1 MLRDIIKYVRKA
13 AGHID
18 PVLFA
23 CTTLLSLISII
34 TIISAVDNF
43 GKSKLEMQ
51 IAMFLVGNV
60 IMLIVANL
68 DYHWVLDKLWL
79 PMIVFSVMILVI
91 TLLFGTSGDN
101 METANKSWLVILKIG
116 SRKFMIQPSEFVK
129 LTLIC
134 TFAKHLDTVKGK
146 INHPLTLGGLAVHA
160 GAVVG
165 LIFLSGDY
173 GVALIYVGFLAIMML
188 CAGLSLWYFAGAG
201 GATVLGFPLAWNY
214 VLKDYHRKR
223 IIVGFNP
230 ELDPEGKG
238 WQPLLSKKCIVNGGV
253 FGIGLKEGGFY
264 EVLTASHTDFIF
276 ATICEKYGLLGGT
289 LVIALLAVMVIRVA
303 MIGYKARS
311 DYGMLLCAGIF
322 GCLFFQ
328 TLLNIGM
335 CLAVLPVIG
344 ITLPFLSCGGSS
356 MLATYIMMGMAH
368 SVASHAPKNQRRGFK
383 V

>member
-1 MLRDIIKYVRKA
+1 MLRDIWKYTKA
-13 AGHID
+13 AIGHID
-18 PVLFA
+18 PWLFA
-23 CTTLLSLISII
+23 CTTLLSLISIV
-34 TIISAVDNF
+34 TIVSAVENF
-43 GKSKLEMQ
+43 GKSKLVMQ
-51 IAMFLVGNV
+51 VAMFVVGNIV
-60 IMLIVANL
+60 MLIVANL

-79 PMIVFSVMILVI
+79 PMIVFSVAILAI
-91 TLLFGTSGDN
+91 TLVAGSSGEN
-101 METANKSWLVILKIG
+101 MVTENKSWLVVFKLGERKI
-116 SRKFMIQPSEFVK
+116 MIQPSEFVK
-129 LTLIC
+129 LTLTC
-134 TFAKHLDTVKGK
+134 TFAKHLDTVKDR
-146 INHPLTLGGLAVHA
+146 INRPLTLLFLAVHA
-160 GAVVG
+160 GLIVG

-173 GVALIYVGFLAIMML
+173 GVALIYGGFLAIMLL
-188 CAGLSLWYFAGAG
+188 CAGLSLWYFAGG
-201 GATVLGFPLAWNY
+201 GLAAVLGFPLAWKY

-238 WQPLLSKKCIVNGGV
+238 WQPLLSKDCIANGGL
-253 FGIGLKEGGFY
+253 FGIGLRQGGFY

-276 ATICEKYGLLGGT
+276 ATLCEKYGAVGGT
-289 LVIALLAVMVIRVA
+289 LVIAILALMVLRVA
-303 MIGYKARS
+303 LIGYSAKGDS
-311 DYGMLLCAGIF
+311 GMLICAGVF

-368 SVASHAPKNQRRGFK
+368 SVATHAPKNQRRIHR

>member
-1 MLRDIIKYVRKA
+1 MFRDMIKYARKA
-13 AGHID
+13 IGHID
-18 PVLFA
+18 PILFA
-23 CTTLLSLISII
+23 CTTLLSLISIV

-43 GKSKLEMQ
+43 GKTKLVMQ
-51 IAMFLVGNV
+51 VAMFVVGNI

-79 PMIVFSVMILVI
+79 PMIAFSVLILVI
-91 TLLFGTSGDN
+91 TLLFGSSGEN
-101 METANKSWLVILKIG
+101 MVTENTSWLVVLKLG
-116 SRKFMIQPSEFVK
+116 ERKIMIQPSEFVK

-134 TFAKHLDTVKGK
+134 TFAKHLETVKDK
-146 INHPLTLGGLAVHA
+146 INHPLTLVGLAVHA

-201 GATVLGFPLAWNY
+201 GAAVLGFPLAWKY
-214 VLKDYHRKR
+214 VLKEYHRKR

-238 WQPLLSKKCIVNGGV
+238 WQPLLSKDCIANGGF
-253 FGIGLKEGGFY
+253 FGIGLRESGFY

-276 ATICEKYGLLGGT
+276 ATLCEKYGMVGGT
-289 LVIALLAVMVIRVA
+289 VVIALLGVMVLRVA
-303 MIGYKARS
+303 MIGYSARGDS
-311 DYGMLLCAGIF
+311 GMLLCAGIF

-368 SVASHAPKNQRRGFK
+368 SVASHAPKTQRRAHK
-383 V
+383 L

>member
-1 MLRDIIKYVRKA
+1 MLRDILKYTRKA
-13 AGHID
+13 LGHID
-18 PVLFA
+18 PWLFA
-23 CTTLLSLISII
+23 CTTLLSLISIV
-34 TIISAVDNF
+34 TIVSAVENF
-43 GKSKLEMQ
+43 GKSKLVMQ
-51 IAMFLVGNV
+51 VAMFVVGNIV
-60 IMLIVANL
+60 MLIVANL

-79 PMIVFSVMILVI
+79 PMIVFSVAILAI
-91 TLLFGTSGDN
+91 TLVAGSSGEN
-101 METANKSWLVILKIG
+101 MVTENKSWLVVLKLG
-116 SRKFMIQPSEFVK
+116 ERKIMIQPSEFVK
-129 LTLIC
+129 LTLTC
-134 TFAKHLDTVKGK
+134 TFAKHLDTVKDR
-146 INHPLTLGGLAVHA
+146 INRPLTLLFLAVHA
-160 GAVVG
+160 GLIVG

-173 GVALIYVGFLAIMML
+173 GVALIYGGFLAIMML
-188 CAGLSLWYFAGAG
+188 CAGLSMWYFAGG
-201 GATVLGFPLAWNY
+201 GLAAVLGFPLAWKY

-238 WQPLLSKKCIVNGGV
+238 WQPLLSKDCIANGGL
-253 FGIGLKEGGFY
+253 FGIGLRRGGFY

-276 ATICEKYGLLGGT
+276 ATLCEKYGAVGGT
-289 LVIALLAVMVIRVA
+289 LVIALLALMVLRVA
-303 MIGYKARS
+303 MIGYGARGDS
-311 DYGMLLCAGIF
+311 GMLICAGVF

-368 SVASHAPKNQRRGFK
+368 SVATHSYKTQRTIYR

>member
-1 MLRDIIKYVRKA
+1 MLRDIIKYARKA
-13 AGHID
+13 IGHVD
-18 PVLFA
+18 PILFA
-23 CTTLLSLISII
+23 CTTLLSLISIV
-34 TIISAVDNF
+34 TVFSAVENF
-43 GKSKLEMQ
+43 GKSKLVMQ
-51 IAMFLVGNV
+51 VAMFVVGNI

-79 PMIVFSVMILVI
+79 PMIVFSVMILAV
-91 TLLFGTSGDN
+91 TLLFGSSGEN
-101 METANKSWLVILKIG
+101 METANQSWLVVFKMG
-116 SRKFMIQPSEFVK
+116 SRKIMIQPSEFVK

-238 WQPLLSKKCIVNGGV
+238 WQPLLSKKCIVNGGA
-253 FGIGLKEGGFY
+253 FGIGLNEGGFY

-289 LVIALLAVMVIRVA
+289 FVIVLLAVMVIRVA

>member
-1 MLRDIIKYVRKA
+1 MLREIWKYTKA
-13 AGHID
+13 AIGHID
-18 PVLFA
+18 PILFA

-43 GKSKLEMQ
+43 GKSKLVMQ
-51 IAMFLVGNV
+51 VAMFVVGNI

-79 PMIVFSVMILVI
+79 PMIIFSVLILAV
-91 TLLFGTSGDN
+91 TLLFGSSGDN
-101 METANKSWLVILKIG
+101 METANKSWLVVLKLG
-116 SRKFMIQPSEFVK
+116 SRKIMIQPSEFVK
-129 LTLIC
+129 LTLSC
-134 TFAKHLDTVKGK
+134 TFAKHLDVVKDK
-146 INHPLTLGGLAVHA
+146 INHPLALGGLALHA

-173 GVALIYVGFLAIMML
+173 GVALIYAGFLAVMLL

-201 GATVLGFPLAWNY
+201 GAVILGFPLAWNY

-238 WQPLLSKKCIVNGGV
+238 WQPLLSKDCIINGGF
-253 FGIGLKEGGFY
+253 FGIGLRQGGFY

-276 ATICEKYGLLGGT
+276 ATICEKYGFVGGS
-289 LVIALLAVMVIRVA
+289 LVIVLLAVMVIRVA
-303 MIGYKARS
+303 MIGYHARG
-311 DYGMLLCAGIF
+311 DYGMFLCAGIF

-368 SVASHAPKNQRRGFK
+368 SVASHAPKNQRTVLK

>member
-1 MLRDIIKYVRKA
+1 MLRDILKYSKA
-13 AGHID
+13 AIGHID
-18 PVLFA
+18 PILFA
-23 CTTLLSLISII
+23 CTTLLSLISIV

-43 GKSKLEMQ
+43 GKSKLVMQ
-51 IAMFLVGNV
+51 VAMFVVGNI

-79 PMIVFSVMILVI
+79 PMIVFSVLILAV
-91 TLLFGTSGDN
+91 TLVAGSSGEN
-101 METANKSWLVILKIG
+101 METANKSWLVVFKLGERKI
-116 SRKFMIQPSEFVK
+116 MIQPSEFVK
-129 LTLIC
+129 LTLTC
-134 TFAKHLDTVKGK
+134 TFAKHLDTVKDRV
-146 INHPLTLGGLAVHA
+146 NHPLTLVGLAVHA
-160 GAVVG
+160 GAIVG

-201 GATVLGFPLAWNY
+201 GAAVLGFPLAWKY
-214 VLKDYHRKR
+214 VLKEYHRKR

-230 ELDPEGKG
+230 ELDPDDKG
-238 WQPLLSKKCIVNGGV
+238 WQPLLSKDCIANGGF
-253 FGIGLKEGGFY
+253 FGIGLREGGFY

-276 ATICEKYGLLGGT
+276 ATICEKFGMVGGTVVIVLLG
-289 LVIALLAVMVIRVA
+289 VMVLRVA
-303 MIGYKARS
+303 MIGYGARGDS
-311 DYGMLLCAGIF
+311 GMLICAGVF

-368 SVASHAPKNQRRGFK
+368 SVASHAPKNQRKAFK
-383 V
+383 I

>member
-1 MLRDIIKYVRKA
+1 MFRDIIKYTRKA
-13 AGHID
+13 IGHID
-18 PVLFA
+18 PILFA
-23 CTTLLSLISII
+23 CTTLLSIISIV

-43 GKSKLEMQ
+43 GKSKLVMQ
-51 IAMFLVGNV
+51 VAMFVVGNIV
-60 IMLIVANL
+60 MLIVANL

-79 PMIVFSVMILVI
+79 PMIVFSVVILAI
-91 TLLFGTSGDN
+91 TLVAGSSGEN
-101 METANKSWLVILKIG
+101 METANQSWLVVFKMG
-116 SRKFMIQPSEFVK
+116 SRKIMIQPSEFVK
-129 LTLIC
+129 LTLTC
-134 TFAKHLDTVKGK
+134 TFAKHLDTVKDRV
-146 INHPLTLGGLAVHA
+146 NHPVTLAGLAVHA
-160 GAVVG
+160 GAIVG

-173 GVALIYVGFLAIMML
+173 GVALIYAGFLATMLL
-188 CAGLSLWYFAGAG
+188 CAGLSLWYFAGGAG
-201 GATVLGFPLAWNY
+201 AAVLGFPLAWKY

-238 WQPLLSKKCIVNGGV
+238 WQPLLSKDCIANGGF
-253 FGIGLKEGGFY
+253 FGIGLREGGFY

-276 ATICEKYGLLGGT
+276 ATICEKYGLVGGT
-289 LVIALLAVMVIRVA
+289 VVIALLALMVLRVA
-303 MIGYKARS
+303 MIGYGAKGDS
-311 DYGMLLCAGIF
+311 GMLICAGVF

-368 SVASHAPKNQRRGFK
+368 SVASHAPKNQRKAFK